1 MTMTA
6 KNKKEALLQA
16 AKELFGECGYVET
29 TFKKISDRAG
39 VALGLLTHHYGN
51 KEKLF
56 LASGLDVLEHF
67 LVKLR
72 QATADAACG
81 YDAVMHFCKA
91 YLDFSVDKDSNW
103 LVLVRCS
110 PYSDMKTK
118 TDREQMDSMF
128 AQVHRELEEQIQRGI
143 SFSCKGEGEGC
154 QNCERNSRELA
165 LAFMDKL
172 PDIRHKLAGDAQ
184 AGYEGDP
191 AATSPGETIFC
202 YPSMYTM
209 VHHRIAHELYLMKV
223 PMLPR
228 MMTEYAHSLTGIDI
242 HPGATI
248 GPYFF
253 IDHGTGVVIGETTVI
268 GEHVKLYQGVTLGA
282 KSFAVKA
289 DGTLVKGNKRHP
301 NIGNN
306 VVIYA
311 GATILGG
318 DTYIGDN
325 CVIGGNV
332 WLTHSVEPGKRVL
345 TAREQTEFVTTDI

>member
-1 MTMTA
+1 MTNYTHLRSQMIR
-6 KNKKEALLQA
+6 LL
-16 AKELFGECGYVET
+16 ELLRSILYP
-29 TFKKISDRAG
+29 
-39 VALGLLTHHYGN
+39 
-51 KEKLF
+51 
-56 LASGLDVLEHF
+56 DVF
-67 LVKLR
+67 
-72 QATADAACG
+72 D
-81 YDAVMHFCKA
+81 
-91 YLDFSVDKDSNW
+91 
-103 LVLVRCS
+103 
-110 PYSDMKTK
+110 
-118 TDREQMDSMF
+118 
-128 AQVHRELEEQIQRGI
+128 ELEE
-143 SFSCKGEGEGC
+143 EHTAADLETM
-154 QNCERNSRELA
+154 SRQQLLEVLRRVYQEPPKYEDVADA
-165 LAFMDKL
+165 LFAKL
-172 PDIRHKLAGDAQ
+172 PAIRETLETDIQ

-191 AATSPGETIFC
+191 AATCPEEVMLAYPAFEAISIF
-202 YPSMYTM
+202 
-209 VHHRIAHELYLMKV
+209 RIAHELYLLKV

-248 GPYFF
+248 GTYFF

-282 KSFAVKA
+282 KSFAVQA

-301 NIGNN
+301 NIGSN